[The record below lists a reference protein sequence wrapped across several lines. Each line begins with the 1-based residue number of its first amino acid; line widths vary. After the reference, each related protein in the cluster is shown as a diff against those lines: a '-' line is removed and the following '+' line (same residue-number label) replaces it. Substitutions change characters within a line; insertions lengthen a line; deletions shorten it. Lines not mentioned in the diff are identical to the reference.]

1 MPTLKEYN
9 VKLAR
14 LRNTRKMTKTMKLVS
29 VNKLRRAQDAE
40 RRVGRFA
47 ESVYEIME
55 RVARTG
61 VAREHAL
68 LIPRKEV
75 RSVLVL
81 TITSDRGLC
90 GGFNNTLIKTVAQW
104 IAGQEA
110 ERKTVL
116 VSCCGRRGH
125 TFFKSRATLER
136 YYEEAGSHP
145 EFQQARR
152 IGHELQ
158 GAFLGGRV
166 DEVYL
171 AYNAAKGM
179 LSQTA
184 VLERVLPI
192 DPSSLA
198 VRGLTGAAAGM
209 EGECCLLDPSREELL
224 GALLPRLVCLK
235 VYAALLSS
243 AAGEHSARMRA
254 MDQASTNADNLIK
267 TFTLQRNRARQ
278 AQITT
283 ELTEIVGGA
292 EALK

>member
-29 VNKLRRAQDAE
+29 VNKLRRAQEAE

-47 ESVYEIME
+47 GSVVEILE

-68 LIPRKEV
+68 LIPRKSV
-75 RSVLVL
+75 RGVLVL
-81 TITSDRGLC
+81 VITSDRGLC

-104 IAGQEA
+104 IG
-110 ERKTVL
+110 ERETEQKSVL

-125 TFFKSRATLER
+125 NFFKNRATLER
-136 YYEEAGSHP
+136 YYEDASARP
-145 EFQQARR
+145 EFQQVRL

-171 AYNAAKGM
+171 AYNVAKGM

-184 VLERVLPI
+184 LIERVMPI
-192 DPSSLA
+192 DAASLA
-198 VRGLTGAAAGM
+198 ARGGAAAAGQG
-209 EGECCLLDPSREELL
+209 GECCLLDPSREELL
-224 GALLPRLVCLK
+224 GALLPRLICLK
-235 VYAALLSS
+235 IYRALLSS
-243 AAGEHSARMRA
+243 SAGEHSARMRA
-254 MDQASTNADNLIK
+254 MDQASTNADNLIRA
-267 TFTLQRNRARQ
+267 FTLQRNRARQ

-283 ELTEIVGGA
+283 ELTEIVAGA